1 MIDDEKEKD
10 ELTQLSLPYVYLP
23 SKSFRQQYQKR
34 VHKIVTFTATT
45 APSSRLFV
53 HGHFQ
58 SSEWK
63 SLEEASVHQK
73 AGE

>member
-1 MIDDEKEKD
+1 MIDGEKEKD
-10 ELTQLSLPYVYLP
+10 ELIQPSLPYVYLP
-23 SKSFRQQYQKR
+23 SESFRQQYQRR
-34 VHKIVTFTATT
+34 VHKVVTFTATT
-45 APSSRLFV
+45 AQTSRLFV

-58 SSEWK
+58 PLEWK

>member
-34 VHKIVTFTATT
+34 VHKVVTFTATT
-45 APSSRLFV
+45 AQSSRLFV